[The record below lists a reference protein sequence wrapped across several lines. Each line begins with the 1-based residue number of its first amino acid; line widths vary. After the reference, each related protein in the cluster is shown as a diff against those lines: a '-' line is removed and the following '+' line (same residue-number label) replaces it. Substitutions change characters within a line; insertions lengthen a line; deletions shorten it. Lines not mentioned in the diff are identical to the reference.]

1 MNANLAIAQCMGKD
15 KYFAQKIH
23 ENEQL
28 LPCHGHL
35 PPSKAFKK
43 GGQWTLLSNPD
54 ILQKLCVYLALQKL
68 GTTTPNL
75 LCKHVNNVILPTLEL
90 TKKKASIYECTTA
103 NWLHKLEYECKD
115 VKKGI

>member
-28 LPCHGHL
+28 LPYHGHL

-43 GGQWTLLSNPD
+43 GGQWTLLVENR
-54 ILQKLCVYLALQKL
+54 KKF
-68 GTTTPNL
+68 
-75 LCKHVNNVILPTLEL
+75 LEEIDRY
-90 TKKKASIYECTTA
+90 SQ
-103 NWLHKLEYECKD
+103 
-115 VKKGI
+115 